1 MLRRLRPRSAYDVM
15 AALALFLVV
24 AGGSAFAVVAANQVN
39 SNSIVNGQ
47 VKNQDLATN
56 SVGTGKIKPG
66 NVKTSDLGANAVTS
80 AKVGAN
86 ALGGDDINEGTL
98 TGVNASQLGGIPSTE
113 FLHGVTS
120 RTAETAK
127 DSATTKDR
135 FVQCP
140 SGTKVVGGGAGVY
153 QVDGSGTPVLS
164 SAQDANLAL
173 SHSSPVITS
182 TNQAWY
188 ARGVETDAVN
198 ANWFVYVEVVC
209 AATG

>member
-1 MLRRLRPRSAYDVM
+1 MLRKLRPRSAYDVM

-24 AGGSAFAVVAANQVN
+24 AGGSAYAVVAANQVN
-39 SNSIVNGQ
+39 SNSIINGQ

-56 SVGTGKIKPG
+56 SVGTGKIKPHG
-66 NVKTSDLGANAVTS
+66 VKISDLGTNSVS
-80 AKVGAN
+80 SEKVGAD
-86 ALGGDDINEGTL
+86 ALNGGDVDESSFV
-98 TGVNASQLGGIPSTE
+98 GVNASQLGGVASGE
-113 FLHGVTS
+113 FLHGLTT

-127 DSATTKDR
+127 NSTAIKDR

-153 QVDGSGTPVLS
+153 EVNGSGNPVLS
-164 SAQDANLAL
+164 TDSDEDLAL

-188 ARGVETDAVN
+188 ARGVETDAVSQ
-198 ANWFVYVEVVC
+198 NWFVDVEVIC
-209 AATG
+209 ADDG

>member
-1 MLRRLRPRSAYDVM
+1 MLRKLRPRSAYDVM

-24 AGGSAFAVVAANQVN
+24 AGGSAYAVVAANQVN
-39 SNSIVNGQ
+39 SNSIINGQ

-56 SVGTGKIKPG
+56 SVGTGKIKPHG
-66 NVKTSDLGANAVTS
+66 VKISDLGTNSVS
-80 AKVGAN
+80 SEKVGAD
-86 ALGGDDINEGTL
+86 ALNGGDVDESSFV
-98 TGVNASQLGGIPSTE
+98 GVNASQLGGVASGE
-113 FLHGVTS
+113 FLHGLTT

-127 DSATTKDR
+127 NSTAIKDR

-153 QVDGSGTPVLS
+153 EVNGSGNPVLS
-164 SAQDANLAL
+164 TDSDEDLAL

-188 ARGVETDAVN
+188 ARGVETDAVSE
-198 ANWFVYVEVVC
+198 NWFVDVEVIC
-209 AATG
+209 ADDG